1 MKIKML
7 KDWKTFKKDTE
18 HDIGGGVAT
27 ELIRRK
33 FAVQIE
39 KKGKK

>member
-1 MKIKML
+1 ML

-18 HDIGGGVAT
+18 QEIGGGVAV

-33 FAVQIE
+33 YAVQVID
-39 KKGKK
+39 KRGKK